1 MLEKIGTIL
10 FSSNQIQKYKKFS
23 RILFIIGILLTI
35 YFPLLSEI
43 IKPIE
48 KQLRFGVRKNTQYT
62 KSLIQEDLIT
72 YFNKF
77 HNNNNNN
84 DFNKKISD
92 SLNFSYS
99 IFKNDPFRKYNTIYT
114 KNILSPRGE
123 RIKFIMINIIY
134 DLTQKIETQFK
145 LNFVFYSLIN
155 FLSKNIHKEG
165 LAKDV
170 QFNYISKELFYSFPF
185 EALTLLTNGKFNKKI
200 GNGQFIDY
208 VINID
213 ISEFDIENE
222 DKKIYF
228 EIFGKDSELIDLDFY
243 NNVIT
248 HMSYVLFDEKFVN
261 ERFTTN
267 KINKKYKKK
276 LMSIFDLNSNVIQFF
291 FNKKIYCLEMMNII
305 KNLFGNFL
313 MINKNINANNL
324 LISNSF
330 NSILIKNKNKFE
342 NEIKIKKNNN
352 LNFKIKKKIDAEK
365 IKNYYQFSYGL
376 ETLIRALSV
385 EEIDIFRGEYHYILT
400 DVRKFIGYKF
410 LFLPIF

>member
-1 MLEKIGTIL
+1 MLEKNGTIL

-23 RILFIIGILLTI
+23 RILFIIGILLAI

-72 YFNKF
+72 YFNTF
-77 HNNNNNN
+77 HNKNNNN

-185 EALTLLTNGKFNKKI
+185 EALTLLTNGKFNEKI

-267 KINKKYKKK
+267 LFKINKKYKKK
-276 LMSIFDLNSNVIQFF
+276 INVDFRF
-291 FNKKIYCLEMMNII
+291 
-305 KNLFGNFL
+305 
-313 MINKNINANNL
+313 
-324 LISNSF
+324 
-330 NSILIKNKNKFE
+330 KF
-342 NEIKIKKNNN
+342 
-352 LNFKIKKKIDAEK
+352 
-365 IKNYYQFSYGL
+365 
-376 ETLIRALSV
+376 
-385 EEIDIFRGEYHYILT
+385 
-400 DVRKFIGYKF
+400 
-410 LFLPIF
+410 